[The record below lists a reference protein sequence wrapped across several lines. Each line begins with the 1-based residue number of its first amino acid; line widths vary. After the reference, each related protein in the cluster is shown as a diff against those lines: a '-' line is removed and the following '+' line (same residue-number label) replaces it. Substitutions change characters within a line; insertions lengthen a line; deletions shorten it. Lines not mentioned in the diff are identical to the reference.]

1 MSEQAIAK
9 KAEIVK
15 SISEQFKSAT
25 SAVVVDY
32 LGLTVEQVTA
42 LRKELREAGVKMEVV
57 PLTLTVM
64 KHWTMFSRALQP
76 LPSPM
81 TILLPQL
88 ASWPS
93 MLTNLML

>member
-42 LRKELREAGVKMEVV
+42 LRKELREAGVKMEVLKNTYLRRAADANGYEALDDV
-57 PLTLTVM
+57 FKGPTAVA
-64 KHWTMFSRALQP
+64 FSNDDPVAPARIMAK
-76 LPSPM
+76 
-81 TILLPQL
+81 
-88 ASWPS
+88 
-93 MLTNLML
+93 